1 MIELVVAKGRLE
13 PANDRA
19 MQALRDMHLGLGE
32 IVHAKIVQPRN
43 PRFFRLAH
51 QLGELVRQ
59 NVEGFELLSA
69 HQVIKRFQLESG
81 VQCDEMQVR
90 LPGVGPAQVRVPR
103 SIAYENMDESEFRE
117 MMRALSAHVSAEYW
131 PDCSP
136 EQVEEMAR
144 VMVE

>member
-1 MIELVVAKGRLE
+1 MIELIVQKGALV
-13 PANDRA
+13 PAGDRDR
-19 MQALRDMHLGLGE
+19 QTLRDMGLGLGE
-32 IVHAKIVQPRN
+32 IVHAKVHQPRN

-136 EQVEEMAR
+136 EQVEQMAG